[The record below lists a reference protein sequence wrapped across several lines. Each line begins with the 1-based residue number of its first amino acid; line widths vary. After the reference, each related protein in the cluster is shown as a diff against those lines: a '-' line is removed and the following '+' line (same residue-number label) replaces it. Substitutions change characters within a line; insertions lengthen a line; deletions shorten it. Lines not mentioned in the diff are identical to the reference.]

1 MSRTYQNEV
10 ANIIDYRLADTPY
23 GFPVRSPY
31 KPDDTWLE
39 NAVSFLGA
47 AQTLGHLVHSPFP
60 ALVGQALS
68 LNALNLGV
76 AGAGPEFFASNE
88 RLIEDVNKTKCCV
101 VQVMSGRS
109 SSNRYFKQLNN
120 TSVGR
125 LETPTTVRE
134 KIQGHNAFAI
144 LRQELS
150 QEELQEVI
158 NETLENY
165 AASYA
170 DLSAKIRV
178 PKILLWISVRKPRYD
193 RDFTSSS
200 GLLGDFPQL
209 VDDKTLEKL
218 APGFDET
225 VTAVSQIG
233 LGRKLWDPARGEAF
247 VVERAWGKLVKYDS
261 LYSDPYLH
269 LKAAE
274 ALVEK
279 IVEMGVA

>member
-31 KPDDTWLE
+31 RPNDEWLG
-39 NAVSFLGA
+39 NAISFLGA
-47 AQTLGHLVHSPFP
+47 AQTFGHLVHTPFP

-76 AGAGPEFFASNE
+76 AGAGPEFFSANE

-109 SSNRYFKQLNN
+109 SSNRYFKQLDN
-120 TSVGR
+120 TSIGR

-134 KIQGHNAFAI
+134 KIQGHDAFGI
-144 LRQELS
+144 LRKELS

-158 NETLENY
+158 DETLANY

-170 DLSAKIRV
+170 DLCAKIQV
-178 PKILLWISVRKPRYD
+178 PKILLWISVREPRYD
-193 RDFTSSS
+193 RDFKFSS

-209 VDDKTLEKL
+209 VDDKTMEKL
-218 APGFDET
+218 APGFDAT
-225 VTAVSQIG
+225 VTAVSRIG
-233 LGRKLWDPARGEAF
+233 VGRKLWDPERGEPF
-247 VVERAWGKLVKYDS
+247 VVERTWGTLVKHDS

-279 IVEMGVA
+279 IVEMGIH